1 MEYRTDNYFSSAAAA
16 AVAAHPPYHHYFNQ
30 QTNNYNYSPYHSGGY
45 IGGLSGGS
53 ISGGSPSSSP
63 PSNTSPLFGG
73 SPGTQIAPSSS
84 ATSPFSAGLSRYAGK
99 FSAGFSKLNSGGNGP
114 GASALYP
121 GSGLASLV
129 ASGSSYSP
137 QNEKMEL
144 QPKSSRVPSH
154 EQVSKS
160 YFEQP
165 YSKCKD
171 SFGSD
176 CQDAPSPSK
185 SVDSVESSVEEESVE
200 KMEEL
205 NPASE
210 AGGSEGETD
219 KKNNKNTNNN
229 TDTEKSSPGNAC
241 SDDADGDKSK
251 RRQRRQR
258 THFTSQQLQEL
269 EALFARN
276 RYPDMSTREE
286 ISAWTNLTEARV
298 RVWFKNRRAKWRK
311 RERNQLTDFKGFGQ
325 FNSFMSHY
333 DGYSYNNW
341 ASTMTAG
348 TKAFPWGINAGLN
361 PLTTQPAL
369 GFPSAAPMPSSIAAN
384 TVMPT
389 MSMSNGLSGLA
400 SGSSVTSPGCH
411 YNPPAPGY
419 MYRSG
424 TDPCASSLTSLR
436 LKAKQHNPVSPYIGY
451 PAVRDPSAF
460 PPCQYGPTS

>member
-1 MEYRTDNYFSSAAAA
+1 MNTDLSTSYSVQTNQSNSALNHIDQSEITNNFYVTNHCDVIEPDSYVTLHSPTLSGLHGQEVFSSKSEG
-16 AVAAHPPYHHYFNQ
+16 VQQGNQ
-30 QTNNYNYSPYHSGGY
+30 NSGIATTTSY
-45 IGGLSGGS
+45 YQFQHKEMDFQNRRPRVKQETDVQIGM
-53 ISGGSPSSSP
+53 PDM
-63 PSNTSPLFGG
+63 N
-73 SPGTQIAPSSS
+73 
-84 ATSPFSAGLSRYAGK
+84 LSRERK
-99 FSAGFSKLNSGGNGP
+99 TEFQPTDSGFPENSGTPTSYQQPN
-114 GASALYP
+114 YP
-121 GSGLASLV
+121 YYFQFPA
-129 ASGSSYSP
+129 
-137 QNEKMEL
+137 QNEVRHPEEFGRSTIHH
-144 QPKSSRVPSH
+144 Q
-154 EQVSKS
+154 E
-160 YFEQP
+160 P
-165 YSKCKD
+165 YQQERAQEIPFVNIK
-171 SFGSD
+171 
-176 CQDAPSPSK
+176 
-185 SVDSVESSVEEESVE
+185 VEEESVE

-325 FNSFMSHY
+325 FNSFMSPY

-348 TKAFPWGINAGLN
+348 TKAFPWGINTGLN
-361 PLTTQPAL
+361 PLTTQPTL